1 MISQKIVT
9 PYRISDIKT
18 DNIIYSKTKEG
29 NNKKIL
35 YLKYKDNNLDMPLTF
50 QTPSLQNF
58 EKIQNKKGYNELQVP
73 LSCKNSKKT
82 DEFITFLR
90 DLDAK
95 FIKDAKKFGSVW
107 FGRTKNITYKSVIRS
122 SEENKEEYKNGVLR
136 VKLLN
141 SNNFRT
147 QILLDNDS
155 EMTIDQIGENF
166 YVKMIL
172 ECYALWITKDG
183 FGLYL
188 RPVLLSF
195 SPKIIDYTYSLLEDS
210 DNEEDYNYDDIIETE
225 VEGFKEEINN
235 QIASDEED
243 VEENIEILK
252 GLQIHNIETDQITS
266 EYVNDDNNITT
277 YQNYLTEVEEGTK
290 QVKQLDSRDDI
301 LSKLPEK
308 TISES
313 DSSEEDD
320 KKEESNINSLTKAI
334 NILDTNVLSNSES
347 DDSTSKNI
355 NLNLQK
361 LIKN

>member
-1 MISQKIVT
+1 
-9 PYRISDIKT
+9 
-18 DNIIYSKTKEG
+18 
-29 NNKKIL
+29 
-35 YLKYKDNNLDMPLTF
+35 
-50 QTPSLQNF
+50 
-58 EKIQNKKGYNELQVP
+58 
-73 LSCKNSKKT
+73 
-82 DEFITFLR
+82 
-90 DLDAK
+90 
-95 FIKDAKKFGSVW
+95 
-107 FGRTKNITYKSVIRS
+107 
-122 SEENKEEYKNGVLR
+122 
-136 VKLLN
+136 
-141 SNNFRT
+141 
-147 QILLDNDS
+147 
-155 EMTIDQIGENF
+155 
-166 YVKMIL
+166 MIL

-347 DDSTSKNI
+347 DDSSSK
-355 NLNLQK
+355 NLNLNLKK

>member
-1 MISQKIVT
+1 M
-9 PYRISDIKT
+9 
-18 DNIIYSKTKEG
+18 
-29 NNKKIL
+29 L
-35 YLKYKDNNLDMPLTF
+35 Y
-50 QTPSLQNF
+50 
-58 EKIQNKKGYNELQVP
+58 G
-73 LSCKNSKKT
+73 
-82 DEFITFLR
+82 
-90 DLDAK
+90 
-95 FIKDAKKFGSVW
+95 
-107 FGRTKNITYKSVIRS
+107 
-122 SEENKEEYKNGVLR
+122 
-136 VKLLN
+136 
-141 SNNFRT
+141 
-147 QILLDNDS
+147 
-155 EMTIDQIGENF
+155 
-166 YVKMIL
+166 
-172 ECYALWITKDG
+172 ITKDG